1 MDLLFDPKKNPLT
14 QEQINE
20 ISETS
25 PGLSDQFCRLITYWT
40 MGMLRMNTGDA
51 EHIKQ
56 SYFQLINQ
64 ELQKGKKAP

>member
-1 MDLLFDPKKNPLT
+1 MNLLFDPNEHPLT
-14 QEQINE
+14 QEQINA
-20 ISETS
+20 ISENS

-40 MGMLRMNTGDA
+40 MGMLRMTTGDA

-64 ELQKGKKAP
+64 ELSKGKKDK